1 MLVHFEN
8 KYGREKKHGKQLLL
22 TGTLNTLLPADFSA
36 ATSSAYKLVMLLI
49 KRRNFLAKQS
59 DQFFM
64 KRMFVSKESKDR
76 RKVWVVWSEHSRKW
90 SFIKRQTNGTSS
102 DNKWQQMTTS
112 ENEWYKE
119 WQRMTTSDNEWQWM
133 TTNEW

>member
-1 MLVHFEN
+1 MA
-8 KYGREKKHGKQLLL
+8 EKRSMEKQLLL

-76 RKVWVVWSEHSRKW
+76 GKV
-90 SFIKRQTNGTSS
+90 
-102 DNKWQQMTTS
+102 
-112 ENEWYKE
+112 
-119 WQRMTTSDNEWQWM
+119 
-133 TTNEW
+133 